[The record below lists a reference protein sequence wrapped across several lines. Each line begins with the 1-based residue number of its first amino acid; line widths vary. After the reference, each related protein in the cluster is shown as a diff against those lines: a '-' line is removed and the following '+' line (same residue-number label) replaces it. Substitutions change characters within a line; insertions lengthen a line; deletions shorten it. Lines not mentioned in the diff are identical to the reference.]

1 MTDRTLVEKKLALIV
16 SAVSD
21 LRRLARLEVMRHDV
35 REERFIEHTLQL
47 AVQAALDVASHIVSD
62 ESLGEPETNRELFDL
77 LARAAWISPELAGH
91 LSRMAGFRNVL
102 VHGYDDVDLA
112 VVEDIVRHRLDDML
126 QFVTVVNQ
134 RLTHDRRGAGDP
146 SRG

>member
-1 MTDRTLVEKKLALIV
+1 MTDRALLEKKLAVIV

-21 LRRLARLEVMRHDV
+21 LRRLARVEVLRHDV

-47 AVQAALDVASHIVSD
+47 AMQAALDVASHIVSD
-62 ESLGEPETNRELFDL
+62 ESLGEPQTNRQLFDL
-77 LARAAWISPELAGH
+77 LARAGWLDGALADR

-112 VVEDIVRHRLDDML
+112 VVEDIVRNRLDDL
-126 QFVTVVNQ
+126 LAFVALVSR
-134 RLTHDRRGAGDP
+134 RL
-146 SRG
+146 

>member
-1 MTDRTLVEKKLALIV
+1 MTDRTLVEKKLATIV

-21 LRRLARLEVMRHDV
+21 LRRLARLDQLRHDV
-35 REERFIEHTLQL
+35 REERFVEHTLQL

-62 ESLGEPETNRELFDL
+62 EALGEPQTNRHLFDL
-77 LARAAWISPELAGH
+77 LARAGWLESDMADQ

-112 VVEDIVRHRLDDML
+112 VVEDVVRNRLDDL
-126 QFVTVVNQ
+126 LGFVTAVSQ
-134 RLTHDRRGAGDP
+134 RL
-146 SRG
+146 

>member
-1 MTDRTLVEKKLALIV
+1 MTDRALVEKKLAAIV

-21 LRRLARLEVMRHDV
+21 LRRLANVDQLRHDV

-47 AVQAALDVASHIVSD
+47 AMQAALDVASHIVSD
-62 ESLGEPETNRELFDL
+62 ESLGEPQTNRHLFDL
-77 LARAAWISPELAGH
+77 LVRAGWLDDSLAAP

-112 VVEDIVRHRLDDML
+112 VVEDIVRHRLDDLL
-126 QFVTVVNQ
+126 QFVTVVSR
-134 RLTHDRRGAGDP
+134 RL
-146 SRG
+146 

>member
-1 MTDRTLVEKKLALIV
+1 MTDRALVEKKLAAIV

-21 LRRLARLEVMRHDV
+21 LRRLARVDLLRHDV

-47 AVQAALDVASHIVSD
+47 AMQAALDVASHIVSD
-62 ESLGEPETNRELFDL
+62 ESLGEPQTNRQLFDL
-77 LARAAWISPELAGH
+77 LARAGWLDGPLADQ

-112 VVEDIVRHRLDDML
+112 VVEDIVRHRLDDLL
-126 QFVTVVNQ
+126 QFVTLVGR
-134 RLTHDRRGAGDP
+134 RL
-146 SRG
+146 

>member
-1 MTDRTLVEKKLALIV
+1 MTDRALVEKKLATIV

-21 LRRLARLEVMRHDV
+21 LRRLANVDQLRHDV

-47 AVQAALDVASHIVSD
+47 AMQAALDVASHIVSD
-62 ESLGEPETNRELFDL
+62 ESLGEPQTNRHLFDL
-77 LARAAWISPELAGH
+77 LVRAGWLDDSLAAQ

-112 VVEDIVRHRLDDML
+112 VVEDIVRHRLDDLL
-126 QFVTVVNQ
+126 QFVAVVSQ
-134 RLTHDRRGAGDP
+134 RLV
-146 SRG
+146 

>member
-1 MTDRTLVEKKLALIV
+1 MTDRALVEKKLAAIV

-21 LRRLARLEVMRHDV
+21 LRRLARLDAIRHDV

-62 ESLGEPETNRELFDL
+62 EALGEPETNRHLFDL
-77 LARAAWISPELAGH
+77 LARASWIDVEQAGQ

-112 VVEDIVRHRLDDML
+112 VVEDIVRNRLDDL
-126 QFVTVVNQ
+126 LRFVAVVNG
-134 RLTHDRRGAGDP
+134 RLGAP
-146 SRG
+146 